1 MRLDDWVKAQGH
13 GAIAR
18 LVKTTGLSR
27 PTIYHALKG
36 GQLRGDTA
44 VKLSKATEGAV
55 SVASL
60 CGLTGESDKPALQD
74 CADVQ
79 SGETPTEVAP

>member
-1 MRLDDWVKAQGH
+1 MRFDDWVKAQGH

-27 PTIYHALKG
+27 PTIYHAMKG
-36 GQLRGDTA
+36 GSLRSSTA

-60 CGLTGESDKPALQD
+60 CGITGEDGKSSLQD
-74 CADVQ
+74 CVGVQ
-79 SGETPTEVAP
+79 SGEAPAEGSP